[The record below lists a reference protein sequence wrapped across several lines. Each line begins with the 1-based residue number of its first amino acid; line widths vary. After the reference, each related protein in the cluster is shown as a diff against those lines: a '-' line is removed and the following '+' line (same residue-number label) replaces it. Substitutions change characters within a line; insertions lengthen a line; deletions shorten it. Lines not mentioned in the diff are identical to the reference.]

1 MSMVKNTYKVGIG
14 VFIII
19 SYILIY
25 YAVLLFGTDN
35 YLTVVSN
42 NILSAV
48 GALISS
54 GVLFYSYRRSI
65 TPEKILWFWFAGGTF
80 TYFIAELIWLY
91 QESILLQT
99 VPFPDYS
106 DIFYMLQIF
115 FYLTGFIHYFSKQR
129 TLLQSVQLVFEL
141 MLVMIVAFCLSYYF
155 LLEPLFKNPSYTGV
169 FLGVAIGY
177 PLGDLALLIGALIIL
192 FSIKELPLRIN
203 LTIILIGILLQI
215 AADTGYMYLLFVTQY
230 NTGSYFDPLFILSLL
245 IIALA
250 SIVPR
255 RNPAYYA
262 MTKRR
267 RYDFLQIFLPYSA
280 FLFLIS
286 FIILV
291 DHHHP
296 VLAVGGFLSVLLI
309 MARQI
314 TILAN
319 YKRLLKTASADNQKF
334 MSLFKFHPD
343 AAMTLDLQGNIIEI
357 NNAFIRMAYEPVE
370 SFLGT
375 SYFHIFKEKQ
385 AFIEKYFHIAL
396 QGLHQSFE
404 VDYRDS
410 NGKRYF
416 YYITF
421 IPMYINME
429 VAGVFV
435 ISKDI
440 TNTIASNERI
450 QFLAYHDSL
459 TGLANRAYFEES
471 LRKEIKSA
479 KSRLLAVIFID
490 FDRFKV
496 INDSLGHDAGD
507 ELLVAISKRLA
518 SVIRPGDTLA
528 RLGGDEFTILLKNSM
543 TEAEIIEMLEQMMKV
558 LTPAYFI
565 KNNYVITTPS
575 MGISLSE
582 GKEKSAVTMMKQAD
596 IAMYY
601 SKKNGKNQYNFY
613 KSGMEGISENHLR
626 LEQDLHHAILNEEFI
641 LYYQPQVDTQE
652 DLIYGVEALIRW
664 EHPKLGLL
672 SPFHFIDL
680 AEETNLI
687 IPIGEWIIKEACRQG
702 REWHD
707 SGNMIQV
714 SINIS
719 PKQFQSRQLVDFIAA
734 SLAESG
740 FDPNYLIIEI
750 TEAIAMNQIERTVAT
765 MHRLKELG
773 VRISIDDFGT
783 GHSSLS
789 YLTELPIDALK
800 IPREFVQNLGTETNN
815 AIVHT
820 IITLA
825 NNLNLNLVAEGVEL
839 KEQLH
844 LLQEMGCYSIQGFLF
859 SKPVKAEEV
868 VILTDNRQLY

>member
-1 MSMVKNTYKVGIG
+1 MSKLKVTYRIGIG
-14 VFIII
+14 VFIIV

-25 YAVLLFGTDN
+25 YGVLLFGTDSHI
-35 YLTVVSN
+35 TVLSS
-42 NILSAV
+42 NILSAA

-54 GVLFYSYRRSI
+54 AVLFYSYRKSS
-65 TPEKILWFWFAGGTF
+65 TPEKILWFWLASGTF

-91 QESILLQT
+91 QESILRQT

-115 FYLTGFIHYFSKQR
+115 FYLTGFLRYFSMQR
-129 TLLQSVQLVFEL
+129 TLLRSVQLIFEL
-141 MLVMIVAFCLSYYF
+141 MIVMIVAFCLSYYF
-155 LLEPLFKNPSYTGV
+155 LLEPLLKTEGYTGI
-169 FLGVAIGY
+169 FLATAIGY
-177 PLGDLALLIGALIIL
+177 PLGDLALLIGALLIL
-192 FSIKELPLRIN
+192 FSIKELPLRTN
-203 LTIILIGILLQI
+203 LTVILIGILVQI
-215 AADTGYMYLLFVTQY
+215 AADTGYMYLLFVTKY

-250 SIVPR
+250 SMAAKR
-255 RNPAYYA
+255 TPAAA

-267 RYDFLQIFLPYSA
+267 RYDFLQIFIPYSA
-280 FLFLIS
+280 LLFFIC
-286 FIILV
+286 FIIIV

-296 VLAVGGFLSVLLI
+296 VLAIGGLLSVFLI

-314 TILAN
+314 IILAN
-319 YKRLLKTASADNQKF
+319 YKRLLKTASTDNQKF

-357 NNAFIRMAYEPVE
+357 NNAFVRMAYEPIE
-370 SFLGT
+370 SFLGA
-375 SYFHIFKEKQ
+375 SFFHIFKEKRQ
-385 AFIEKYFHIAL
+385 VVEKSFHIAL

-404 VDYRDS
+404 VDYRDDF
-410 NGKRYF
+410 GKRYF

-440 TNTIASNERI
+440 TNAIASNERI

-471 LRKEIKSA
+471 LRKGIKSA
-479 KSRLLAVIFID
+479 KSGLMAVIFID

-507 ELLVAISKRLA
+507 ELLVSISTRLN
-518 SVIRPGDTLA
+518 SVIHPGDILA
-528 RLGGDEFTILLKNSM
+528 RLGGDEFTILLKNRK
-543 TEAEIIEMLEQMMKV
+543 TEDEIIELLEQMMKA

-565 KNNYVITTPS
+565 KENYVVTTPS

-582 GKEKSAVTMMKQAD
+582 GTEKSAVTMMKQAD

-613 KSGMEGISENHLR
+613 KPGMEGVSENHLR
-626 LEQDLHHAILNEEFI
+626 LEQDLHHAIQNDEFV

-652 DLIYGVEALIRW
+652 DLIYGAEALIRW

-672 SPFHFIDL
+672 TPFHFIDL

-702 REWHD
+702 RVWHD
-707 SGNMIQV
+707 SGNLIQV

-719 PKQFQSRQLVDFIAA
+719 PKQFQSSDLVDFIAA
-734 SLAESG
+734 SVAESG

-750 TEAIAMNQIERTVAT
+750 TEAIAMNQIEKTVAT

-859 SKPVKAEEV
+859 SKPVKAQEV
-868 VILTDNRQLY
+868 LMLTESRQLY

>member
-1 MSMVKNTYKVGIG
+1 MSMLKNTYKVGIG

-25 YAVLLFGTDN
+25 YAVLLFATDK
-35 YLTVVSN
+35 YLTAVSN
-42 NILSAV
+42 NILSAA
-48 GALISS
+48 GALIAS
-54 GVLFYSYRRSI
+54 GVLFYSYRRSV
-65 TPEKILWFWFAGGTF
+65 TPEKTLWFWLAGGTF

-91 QESILLQT
+91 RESILRQT
-99 VPFPDYS
+99 IPFPDYS

-115 FYLTGFIHYFSKQR
+115 FYLTGFIRYFSKQR
-129 TLLQSVQLVFEL
+129 TLLRSVQLVFEL

-155 LLEPLFKNPSYTGV
+155 LLEPLMKNVSYTGL
-169 FLGVAIGY
+169 FWGMAIAY
-177 PLGDLALLIGALIIL
+177 PLGDLALLIGILLIL
-192 FSIKELPLRIN
+192 FSIKELSLRIN
-203 LTIILIGILLQI
+203 LTIILIGMLVQI
-215 AADTGYMYLLFVTQY
+215 AADTGYMYLLFVTHY

-255 RNPAYYA
+255 RNPAYS
-262 MTKRR
+262 MPNRR

-319 YKRLLKTASADNQKF
+319 YKSLLKTASADNQKF

-357 NNAFIRMAYEPVE
+357 NNSFVRMAYEPVE

-375 SYFHIFKEKQ
+375 SFFHIFKDKRQFVENSFQ
-385 AFIEKYFHIAL
+385 IAL
-396 QGLHQSFE
+396 KGLHQSFE
-404 VDYRDS
+404 VDYCDS

-471 LRKEIKSA
+471 LRKELKSA
-479 KSRLLAVIFID
+479 KSGLLAVIFID

-507 ELLVAISKRLA
+507 ELLVAISTRLA
-518 SVIRPGDTLA
+518 SVIRPDDTLA
-528 RLGGDEFTILLKNSM
+528 RLGGDEFTILLKNVM
-543 TEAEIIEMLEQMMKV
+543 TEAEIMEMLEQMMKV

-575 MGISLSE
+575 MGISVSE

-601 SKKNGKNQYNFY
+601 SKKSGKNQYNFY
-613 KSGMEGISENHLR
+613 KSGMEGVSENHLR
-626 LEQDLHHAILNEEFI
+626 LEQDLHHAILNDEFI

-702 REWHD
+702 KEWHD

-719 PKQFQSRQLVDFIAA
+719 PKQFQSKQLVDFIAA

-740 FDPNYLIIEI
+740 FDPSYLIIEI
-750 TEAIAMNQIERTVAT
+750 TEAIAMNQIERTVDT

-789 YLTELPIDALK
+789 YLTKLPIDALK
-800 IPREFVQNLGTETNN
+800 IPREFVQDLGTETNN

-839 KEQLH
+839 KEQLL

-859 SKPVKAEEV
+859 SKPVKAED
-868 VILTDNRQLY
+868 IITLTDSRQLY